1 MSSLPEMQFM
11 FGRALR
17 NNSSSGIAPALWA
30 MFSEPEAVAERRLAA
45 YRRNVVGN
53 WRSALASTYPV
64 LAQLLGPQRFGELA
78 DQYIVVCPS
87 KCGDLNAYGEGLAA
101 QLEASSLSKAL
112 PYLPDMARL
121 EWALLVAYGAEDA
134 AVPDLAALSA
144 VPACAQANLRFQV
157 WSGAALI
164 ESPWPLVEI
173 WRAHQWDPEQRDIAL
188 AGIDPDRSSTLCR
201 GLVIRSEGS
210 VSVQELSV
218 GEAVFLRELRSGQSL
233 GEAIRAAL
241 MDEEEFN
248 PGATLKDFISSRTLS
263 GFFLPES
270 TQDIPQEKAEQQHD
284 VRRTR

>member
-1 MSSLPEMQFM
+1 MPSLPEIQVM

-17 NNSSSGIAPALWA
+17 GNAGSGIAPALRA
-30 MFSEPEAVAERRLAA
+30 MFREPEAVAERRLAA

-144 VPACAQANLRFQV
+144 VPASAQASLKFRV
-157 WSGAALI
+157 WSGATLI

-173 WRAHQWDPEQRDIAL
+173 WKAHQLEPEQRDCLL
-188 AGIDPDRSSTLCR
+188 AGIDPERSSTPCR
-201 GLVIRSEGS
+201 GLVTRSEGS
-210 VSVQELSV
+210 VSVRELSV
-218 GEAVFLRELRSGQSL
+218 GEAAFLRELQCGQSL

-241 MDEEEFN
+241 IDEEDFN
-248 PGATLKDFISSRTLS
+248 PGVALKDFTASRTLS